1 MSNLEIFLVEE
12 GYCNTEREAIKILE
26 CISDE
31 FYDFLVEKSSNI
43 DDMKPSEIESRRNEL
58 SRQLS
63 ALRRSNLPP
72 AELAQR
78 STQINAELKRLRD
91 ELKTHGNMGTYTPKR
106 QDTPTV
112 TRSDGSKS
120 TLQTSG
126 IGRTK
131 TSDKREKETGSPMS
145 GSILNV
151 PRVRGELT
159 KKATDLSGIP
169 SEVHIQGTA
178 QTTAQRK
185 EDLYNRKT
193 SGGGGTGQTRPG
205 GPTPKG

>member
-12 GYCNTEREAIKILE
+12 GYCDTEREASKILE

-43 DDMKPSEIESRRNEL
+43 DDMKPSQIESRRNEL
-58 SRQLS
+58 SKQLS
-63 ALRRSNLPP
+63 ALRRSNLSPV
-72 AELAQR
+72 ELAKR
-78 STQINAELKRLRD
+78 STEINAELNRLRA
-91 ELKTHGNMGTYTPKR
+91 ELKTHENIGTYTPKR

-112 TRSDGSKS
+112 RRSDGSES
-120 TLQTSG
+120 NLQTSD

-131 TSDKREKETGSPMS
+131 TSDQREKETGSPMS
-145 GSILNV
+145 GSRLNV
-151 PRVRGELT
+151 PRVRRELT
-159 KKATDLSGIP
+159 RKGTALSGIP

-185 EDLYNRKT
+185 EDLFNRKT